1 MNRHFQNIA
10 DYYDQTLNHYQKWW
24 KLNQSL
30 AVHYGLWDEDTRN
43 FQEALVNTNRFMM
56 ELADIQPHERIL
68 DAGCGV
74 GGSAFYLAKQRNAKV
89 SGITLSEKQFEYAR
103 QKNEELELS
112 HLVDFG
118 LEDYTNTSF
127 PDHTFDT
134 IWAIESLTSAV
145 NKKKFAKEAF
155 RVLKPGGKLVI
166 ADYFRNDNNKKDPN
180 NWMKKWE
187 DCWSL
192 ADIIH
197 EKPYLKIFQNEGF
210 QLIKNVNVTNNI
222 APSSKIMYRSYLMG
236 AIPSII
242 YNTFHNTSRYAKT
255 HYLSGKYQYKALK
268 EGLWNYKVLLFAK
281 KQNKN

>member
-1 MNRHFQNIA
+1 MNRHSKNIA

-30 AVHYGLWDEDTRN
+30 AVHYGLWDENTRN

-103 QKNEELELS
+103 QKNEELKLT

-127 PDHTFDT
+127 PGHTFNT
-134 IWAIESLTSAV
+134 IWAIESLTSLV
-145 NKKKFAKEAF
+145 DKKSFANEAI
-155 RVLKPGGKLVI
+155 RILKPGGKLVI
-166 ADYFRNDNNKKDPN
+166 ADYFRNDNDKKDPN
-180 NWMKKWE
+180 NWMKKWQ

-197 EKPYLKIFQNEGF
+197 EKPYLDIFQNEGF

-242 YNTFHNTSRYAKT
+242 YNAFNNTSRYAKT

-268 EGLWNYKVLLFAK
+268 EGLWNYKVLLFTKEA
-281 KQNKN
+281 

>member
-1 MNRHFQNIA
+1 MNRHSKNIA

-30 AVHYGLWDEDTRN
+30 AVHYGLWDDNTRN
-43 FQEALVNTNRFMM
+43 LQEALVNTNRFMM

-89 SGITLSEKQFEYAR
+89 SGITLSERQFEYAR
-103 QKNEELELS
+103 QKNEELKLT

-127 PDHTFDT
+127 PGHTFNT
-134 IWAIESLTSAV
+134 IWAIESLTSLIDKKSFV
-145 NKKKFAKEAF
+145 NEAI

-180 NWMKKWE
+180 NWMKKWQ

-197 EKPYLKIFQNEGF
+197 EKPYLEIFQNEGF

-268 EGLWNYKVLLFAK
+268 EGLWNYKVLLFTKEA
-281 KQNKN
+281 